1 MVVDHVKK
9 VLKQKSKEHQEELR
23 RLEESAEDAP
33 LGPNVIILP
42 SSSQVEGI
50 NTTILDPK
58 TDRED
63 FIFACDRIF
72 TLLIE
77 KCVTLMCRVT
87 LSS

>member
-42 SSSQVEGI
+42 KSSQLDGVS
-50 NTTILDPK
+50 TTILDPK
-58 TDRED
+58 TERED
-63 FIFACDRIF
+63 FIFAWDRIS

-77 KCVTLMCRVT
+77 KCVQLHCSLM
-87 LSS
+87 LMD